1 MGYRRLFV
9 WVEGEDDVRFFDK
22 IMKPKFQ
29 KMYDFIETRRF
40 AALKREK
47 VHNFLRS
54 IKAMNA
60 DYIYVTDI
68 NDTPCV
74 TAKKQEIKSK
84 ISNIDKDRIM
94 VVIKEIEGWYL
105 AGLKD
110 HDVYKYNI
118 NPFRNTDDITK
129 EQFSSLIPKN
139 FDSRIDFM
147 LEVLKSYSI
156 EIAMQRNKSF
166 RYFIEKFN

>member
-84 ISNIDKDRIM
+84 
-94 VVIKEIEGWYL
+94 
-105 AGLKD
+105 
-110 HDVYKYNI
+110 
-118 NPFRNTDDITK
+118 
-129 EQFSSLIPKN
+129 
-139 FDSRIDFM
+139 
-147 LEVLKSYSI
+147 
-156 EIAMQRNKSF
+156 
-166 RYFIEKFN
+166 